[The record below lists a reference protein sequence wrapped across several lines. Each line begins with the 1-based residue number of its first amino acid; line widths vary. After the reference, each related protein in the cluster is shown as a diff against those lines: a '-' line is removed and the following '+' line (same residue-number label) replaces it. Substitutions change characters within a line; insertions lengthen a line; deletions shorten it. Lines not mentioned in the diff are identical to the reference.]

1 MYVDAYGNFYFGGE
15 TASSGVI
22 ASLSSHQPA
31 LSGGI
36 DGYLVK
42 FADCAGLPN
51 PSISGPTVVCQG
63 AGPTIYSV
71 APIALTYTWS
81 LPGGWSGS
89 SVTNTIS
96 VTPSASGVLSLTAFN
111 ACGTGSTQTLNITVS
126 GLPTITVN
134 SGSICAGNS
143 FTLIPN
149 GANSYTFQGG
159 SAVVSP
165 TTTTSYTVIGADLNG
180 CVSQTVASSVTVN
193 ALPLPTI
200 AVNSGSICLGNSF
213 TIVPSGANTYTFIG
227 GGPIVSP
234 TVTTSYSVSGT
245 SSAGCISSGFAVS
258 NVTVNATPDISVS
271 SSSSLICIG
280 ETATLTATGTNSY
293 SWSTGS
299 NTSTTIVSPTV
310 TTTYTLT
317 GTNLNGCQKTVT
329 ITQVVSPCTA
339 LEKNFNTN
347 STSVSVFP
355 NPTSGELNIQ
365 FNSFNESTAIEI
377 YNVLGELVL
386 KTNPTRSSSIIKA
399 DQLSKGI
406 YQIRITQSGN
416 VITRVKIVRE

>member
-1 MYVDAYGNFYFGGE
+1 
-15 TASSGVI
+15 
-22 ASLSSHQPA
+22 
-31 LSGGI
+31 
-36 DGYLVK
+36 
-42 FADCAGLPN
+42 
-51 PSISGPTVVCQG
+51 
-63 AGPTIYSV
+63 
-71 APIALTYTWS
+71 
-81 LPGGWSGS
+81 
-89 SVTNTIS
+89 
-96 VTPSASGVLSLTAFN
+96 
-111 ACGTGSTQTLNITVS
+111 
-126 GLPTITVN
+126 
-134 SGSICAGNS
+134 
-143 FTLIPN
+143 
-149 GANSYTFQGG
+149 
-159 SAVVSP
+159 
-165 TTTTSYTVIGADLNG
+165 VIGADLNG

-200 AVNSGSICLGNSF
+200 TVNSGSICLGNSF

-355 NPTSGELNIQ
+355 NPTSSELNIQ